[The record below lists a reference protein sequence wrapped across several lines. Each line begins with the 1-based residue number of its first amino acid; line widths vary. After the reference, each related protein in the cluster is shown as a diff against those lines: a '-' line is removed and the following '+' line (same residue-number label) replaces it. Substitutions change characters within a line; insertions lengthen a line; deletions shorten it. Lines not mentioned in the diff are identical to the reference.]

1 MTSSS
6 LKFVLITASI
16 FWCGIS
22 TVLGQV
28 DYKSLSLKLCEH
40 SDISDSAIIAILKDE
55 QIEIGSKNY
64 KNKFNTFQFLLQK
77 ETGLNCPQS
86 NFKGYNLLYPDIVD
100 TDSTFTDAE
109 LEKIVEQLNKLKSNN
124 GLELLVVTTNDY
136 YPFED
141 KEGFSFDFLYRNK
154 NEKFKNHTILV
165 INKSKREVRFSTT
178 EETKEVL
185 TDQFLQGLLDDV
197 LTPNFKQAN
206 YYSAVTKVIEDI
218 LKETGN

>member
-1 MTSSS
+1 MIFSS

-22 TVLGQV
+22 NVLGQV

-40 SDISDSAIIAILKDE
+40 FANSDSAIIAILKDE

-64 KNKFNTFQFLLQK
+64 HNKFNTFQFLLQK

-124 GLELLVVTTNDY
+124 GLELLVITTNDY

-154 NEKFKNHTILV
+154 NEKFKNHIILV
-165 INKSKREVRFSTT
+165 VNKSKREVSFSTT
-178 EETKEVL
+178 QQAMAVFTEQYLQAIIDEVL
-185 TDQFLQGLLDDV
+185 I
-197 LTPNFKQAN
+197 PEFKQSN
-206 YYSAVTKVIEDI
+206 YYSAVTMAIEEI
-218 LKETGN
+218 SKRTKN